1 MRFGMAN
8 IKRHY
13 NFVSHGDLY
22 TLIFDFMSVY
32 NEYTCVVFSVTGA
45 LLLIV
50 FLRSV
55 RYLAY
60 TNIHKYN
67 SSAFWQLC
75 TWKDFPLLLLV
86 CTFHSVN
93 KTKRYSENVL
103 VFVWGQKK
111 KRKKKRTQYGFN
123 KFLSHWKYN
132 IGTNQTVI
140 KINIKHNFTIYWSH
154 LNAIRHILTHSL
166 NIRYICQQMLCG
178 FVILNLI
185 FHGSKLSN
193 IQL

>member
-1 MRFGMAN
+1 MAN

-67 SSAFWQLC
+67 SSAF
-75 TWKDFPLLLLV
+75 
-86 CTFHSVN
+86 
-93 KTKRYSENVL
+93 
-103 VFVWGQKK
+103 
-111 KRKKKRTQYGFN
+111 
-123 KFLSHWKYN
+123 
-132 IGTNQTVI
+132 
-140 KINIKHNFTIYWSH
+140 
-154 LNAIRHILTHSL
+154 
-166 NIRYICQQMLCG
+166 
-178 FVILNLI
+178 
-185 FHGSKLSN
+185 
-193 IQL
+193 